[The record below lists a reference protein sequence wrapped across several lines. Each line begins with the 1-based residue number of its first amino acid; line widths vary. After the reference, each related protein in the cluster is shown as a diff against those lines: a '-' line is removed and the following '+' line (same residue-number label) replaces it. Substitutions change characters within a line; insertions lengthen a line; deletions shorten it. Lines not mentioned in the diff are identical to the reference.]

1 VPDTHHR
8 IVRAEDFLLKNSQ
21 GSHLK
26 WDYRINLN
34 ANLYPASP
42 QVFNVW
48 KYNRTWRAIVY
59 EGSAARG

>member
-1 VPDTHHR
+1 MPMPR
-8 IVRAEDFLLKNSQ
+8 ISFLESARV
-21 GSHLK
+21 SSEVLK
-26 WDYRINLN
+26 WDYRIDLN
-34 ANLYPASP
+34 ANLYPARP